1 MVPNVTVDD
10 SITINGNIVTRLRL
24 SWGEPF
30 NNLNPIVN
38 YTVSCSSDGW
48 CPPNFTTTGK
58 TVLLGNLTTMTT
70 YTFSVVAT
78 NSIGSGEAG
87 VVMITTPPGN
97 VIYSIITLN
106 EGMKLRYMCLAI
118 LVLYGSV
125 SHVYMYYMVGIL
137 SQKVCVSSLIINS
150 LILLSKSV
158 YF

>member
-1 MVPNVTVDD
+1 MVPNVTVND
-10 SITINGNIVTRLRL
+10 STIRINGNIVTLRL

-30 NNLNPIVN
+30 NNLDPKVT
-38 YTVSCSSDGW
+38 YTVSCSGDDT
-48 CPPNFTTTGK
+48 CPPNFTTTKKGVAF
-58 TVLLGNLTTMTT
+58 TNLITMTT

-87 VVMITTPPGN
+87 VMMITTPPGN
-97 VIYSIITLN
+97 VIYSIITSS

-137 SQKVCVSSLIINS
+137 SQKVCVSSLIINLVVS
-150 LILLSKSV
+150 
-158 YF
+158 F